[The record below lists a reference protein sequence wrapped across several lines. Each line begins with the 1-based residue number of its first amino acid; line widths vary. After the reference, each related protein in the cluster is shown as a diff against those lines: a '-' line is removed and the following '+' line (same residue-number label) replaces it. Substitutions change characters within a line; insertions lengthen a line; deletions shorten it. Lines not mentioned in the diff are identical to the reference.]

1 MPEILFV
8 YCGGKVPKTR
18 EEIEEIEESASLWM
32 KWFKKNGRSLVDP
45 GNPVGQST
53 TVGANGIED
62 GDYNPASVY
71 TILRAPD
78 FDTACEMARSGPVL
92 IEGDT
97 VEVAEIYA
105 AELQMSNSRSN

>member
-1 MPEILFV
+1 MPEFLFV
-8 YCGGKVPKTR
+8 YHGGNVPETR
-18 EEIEEIEESASLWM
+18 EDIEESAALWM

-53 TVGANGIED
+53 TVGAD
-62 GDYNPASVY
+62 GVEESNHNAATGY

-78 FDTACEMARSGPVL
+78 FEAACELARSSPVVT
-92 IEGDT
+92 EGGT

-105 AELQMSNSRSN
+105 AELQMSNSRAN

>member
-1 MPEILFV
+1 
-8 YCGGKVPKTR
+8 
-18 EEIEEIEESASLWM
+18 M

-62 GDYNPASVY
+62 GDYNPASGY

-78 FDTACEMARSGPVL
+78 FGAAREIGGSSPVV
-92 IEGDT
+92 IEGGT
-97 VEVAEIYA
+97 VEVAENYA
-105 AELQMSNSRSN
+105 AKLQMSNSRSY